1 MTSPSTS
8 WTDEQPATLG
18 APRRWLLRAVD
29 RGRPFPG
36 VVGDDDADPRVA
48 RVVSLEDDV
57 DLEHALSGRLSTGIS
72 RGEFGGVQLL
82 KLVGGEPPDV
92 YPAERWKD
100 VPFDEPLIAGE
111 RRGCELDLLGSQR
124 WVRYAPKVR
133 LRLP

>member
-1 MTSPSTS
+1 VRP
-8 WTDEQPATLG
+8 
-18 APRRWLLRAVD
+18 VD
-29 RGRPFPG
+29 GCSGLSIEGGRFRGSSETTTPIPG
-36 VVGDDDADPRVA
+36 FA

-82 KLVGGEPPDV
+82 ELVGGEPPDV
-92 YPAERWKD
+92 YPAARWKD